1 MLGKIFLC
9 KDANT
14 QNADILI
21 VNPVVVQMIPFVPST
36 PSFKIVGCIAVEDA
50 KKTEYSI
57 LVVLKDSNDKVV
69 GSFDGQLVSSGS
81 ADEIVEWKTNIVFNL
96 SLDDTQIY
104 SEGLHVFEL
113 YVDELFVDSTSFLV
127 MLDRERQQSMEV
139 GYHEE

>member
-14 QNADILI
+14 QNADVLI
-21 VNPVVVQMIPFVPST
+21 VNPILVQTIPFVPST

-57 LVVLKDSNDKVV
+57 LVVLKDSNEKVV
-69 GSFDGQLVSSGS
+69 GSFEGQLVSSGS
-81 ADEIVEWKTNIVFNL
+81 EDEIIEWKTNIVFNL

-104 SEGLHVFEL
+104 SEGLHTFEL
-113 YVDELFVDSTSFLV
+113 YVDEILVDSTSFLV
-127 MLDRERQQSMEV
+127 MLDRERQSSMEV
-139 GYHEE
+139 AYREE